1 MPNESLIHA
10 DIFFFI
16 STIALILITAGIV
29 IASVYVIRTL
39 SDIRYIV
46 AQWKGENENF
56 IRDARDLR
64 NTIRSEGVKWKFIAD
79 KIASFFEHILSIEHK
94 TVSSPRRIVS
104 KTLKGQKK
112 K

>member
-16 STIALILITAGIV
+16 STIALILITAAIV

-39 SDIRYIV
+39 SDVRHIISR
-46 AQWKGENENF
+46 WKDQNEHI
-56 IRDARDLR
+56 IRDVHDFRVAVRG
-64 NTIRSEGVKWKFIAD
+64 EGVKWKFIAD
-79 KIASFFEHILSIEHK
+79 KIASFFEHILSIEHSK
-94 TVSSPRRIVS
+94 TVKKVTKPS
-104 KTLKGQKK
+104 KK

>member
-29 IASVYVIRTL
+29 ISSVYIIRTL
-39 SDIRYIV
+39 SDVRHIMAR
-46 AQWKGENENF
+46 WKEENEHLV
-56 IRDARDLR
+56 RDVRDLR
-64 NTIRSEGVKWKFIAD
+64 MAVRGEGVKWKFIAD
-79 KIASFFEHILSIEHK
+79 KIASFFEHILSIEHTK
-94 TVSSPRRIVS
+94 TAKKSAKS
-104 KTLKGQKK
+104 TKK

>member
-39 SDIRYIV
+39 SDARQIMAR
-46 AQWKGENENF
+46 WKEENEHI
-56 IRDARDLR
+56 IRDVRDLR
-64 NTIRSEGVKWKFIAD
+64 VAVRGEGVKWKFIAD
-79 KIASFFEHILSIEHK
+79 KIASFFEHILSIEHAK
-94 TVSSPRRIVS
+94 SVKKVKKIA
-104 KTLKGQKK
+104 KK